1 MMPLM
6 FAKTNVL
13 TTASVQNIAASSA
26 GNATE
31 VTVNLNSRISRYAAK
46 IIATVLKKMNQYR
59 DASTGR

>member
-6 FAKTNVL
+6 FAKTSVL
-13 TTASVQNIAASSA
+13 TTASVQNIAASNA

-31 VTVNLNSRISRYAAK
+31 RAENLNSRISRYAAST
-46 IIATVLKKMNQYR
+46 IATVLKKMNQYR

>member
-1 MMPLM
+1 MQPLM
-6 FAKTNVL
+6 LAKTSVL
-13 TTASVQNIAASSA
+13 MTDSVQNIATSSA

-31 VTVNLNSRISRYAAK
+31 PMLNLNNRTRRYAAR

>member
-26 GNATE
+26 GKATDVIE
-31 VTVNLNSRISRYAAK
+31 NLNSRTRKYAAK